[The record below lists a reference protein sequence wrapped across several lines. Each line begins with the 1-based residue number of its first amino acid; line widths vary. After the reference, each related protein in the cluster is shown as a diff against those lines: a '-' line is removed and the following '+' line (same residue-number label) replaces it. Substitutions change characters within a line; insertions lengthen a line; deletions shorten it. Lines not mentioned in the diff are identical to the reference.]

1 MHESCSL
8 AERRTEME
16 VIAKSMT
23 ESFRFPVEAEWGAGG
38 FPLILFFLRK
48 GIGSGTHAAT
58 SLSEAS

>member
-1 MHESCSL
+1 
-8 AERRTEME
+8 ME

-38 FPLILFFLRK
+38 FPLILFFLPK